1 MKGFAR
7 DNLLLSLC
15 GLNCGLCPMHLD
27 GRCPGCGGGEG
38 NQSCKI
44 ARCSLE
50 HGNVPYCID
59 CGSYPCEKYQY
70 FDDYDSFVTHQRRAA
85 DLKRLKEI
93 GEAAYNAEQRE
104 KADILRYLLENFN
117 DGRRKTFFCVA
128 VNLLELPELRDIV
141 RQLNGG
147 QLPPEMPQKEKS
159 ACAVKLLQQTADQR
173 GITLR
178 LRKKKQ
184 VVL

>member
-15 GLNCGLCPMHLD
+15 GLNCGLCTMHLD

-50 HGNVPYCID
+50 HGKVPYCID
-59 CGSYPCEKYQY
+59 CGSYPCEKYQR
-70 FDDYDSFVTHQRRAA
+70 FDDDDSFITHQRRAA
-85 DLKRLKEI
+85 DLKRLAET

-104 KADILRYLLENFN
+104 KSDILRYLLENFN

-128 VNLLELPELRDIV
+128 VNLLELPDLRDIV
-141 RQLNGG
+141 RQLNDGR
-147 QLPPEMPQKEKS
+147 LPPETPRKEKS
-159 ACAVKLLQQTADQR
+159 IYAVKLFQQAAERQGVD
-173 GITLR
+173 LK
-178 LRKKKQ
+178 LRKKK
-184 VVL
+184 